1 LPKLRSLAACAKR
14 EVAENAD
21 PPLTALEPV
30 RDAESTVFFA
40 EFSSKSAAG
49 GFVP

>member
-30 RDAESTVFFA
+30 RDAESTVFVDKSSNEGAA
-40 EFSSKSAAG
+40 ED
-49 GFVP
+49 FVP